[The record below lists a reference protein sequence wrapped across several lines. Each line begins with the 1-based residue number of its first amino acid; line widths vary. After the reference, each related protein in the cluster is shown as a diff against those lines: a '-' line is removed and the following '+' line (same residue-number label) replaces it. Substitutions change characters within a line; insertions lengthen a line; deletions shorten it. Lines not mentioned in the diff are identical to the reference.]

1 MADAKKA
8 EAETAATPPK
18 KKGKWMVFA
27 LIGVA
32 CLALGGGAAF
42 FLLKKP
48 APTGDEAT
56 EAATKEPAKKKKAEP
71 GAPPVFY
78 KFDKAFT
85 VKLQTEQQE
94 AYLQAE
100 VQLKLLDSQGLE
112 LMKQFEPELKHR
124 ITLTLMNNKAS
135 TLSTAT
141 GVQRLA
147 NELRDIANRVIDP
160 TSQKAKPAADAKP
173 ATETSPATEAAAAPP
188 ADAADPGAPVQSVL
202 FSSFII
208 Q

>member
-18 KKGKWMVFA
+18 KKGKWMVFV

-32 CLALGGGAAF
+32 CLVLGGGAAY

-48 APTGDEAT
+48 APTGDEAS
-56 EAATKEPAKKKKAEP
+56 EAAAKEPAKKKKAEP

-100 VQLKLLDSQGLE
+100 VQLKLLDAQGLE

-135 TLSTAT
+135 TLATAT

-147 NELRDIANRVIDP
+147 NELRDVANRVIEP
-160 TSQKAKPAADAKP
+160 GAENAKPAVAAKP
-173 ATETSPATEAAAAPP
+173 ASESGPAAEAASVPP
-188 ADAADPGAPVQSVL
+188 AEAADPSAPVQSVL

>member
-8 EAETAATPPK
+8 EAESAAAPPK
-18 KKGKWMVFA
+18 KKGKWMVFV

-32 CLALGGGAAF
+32 CLVLGGGAAF

-48 APTGDEAT
+48 APAGDEAT
-56 EAATKEPAKKKKAEP
+56 DATAKEPAKKKKADAN
-71 GAPPVFY
+71 APPVFY
-78 KFDKAFT
+78 KFDKPFT

-94 AYLQAE
+94 AYLQTE
-100 VQLKLLDSQGLE
+100 VQLKMLDAQGLE

-135 TLSTAT
+135 NLTAAA

-147 NELRDIANRVIDP
+147 NELRDIANKVIEP
-160 TSQKAKPAADAKP
+160 TPEKAKPAADAKP
-173 ATETSPATEAAAAPP
+173 ATEANPAAEAAP
-188 ADAADPGAPVQSVL
+188 AETADPRAPVQSVL
-202 FSSFII
+202 FSTFII

>member
-8 EAETAATPPK
+8 EAESAAPPPK
-18 KKGKWMVFA
+18 KKGKWMVFV

-48 APTGDEAT
+48 APAAGEAT
-56 EAATKEPAKKKKAEP
+56 EAAAKEPAKKKADP

-100 VQLKLLDSQGLE
+100 VQLKLLDAHGLE

-124 ITLTLMNNKAS
+124 ITLSLMNNKAS
-135 TLSTAT
+135 TLATAT

-160 TSQKAKPAADAKP
+160 ASEKAKPAADTKP
-173 ATETSPATEAAAAPP
+173 AGDPNPAAEAATAPP
-188 ADAADPGAPVQSVL
+188 AEAADPGAPVQSVL

>member
-8 EAETAATPPK
+8 EAETAAPPPK
-18 KKGKWMVFA
+18 KKGKWMIFA

-32 CLALGGGAAF
+32 ILVLGGGAAF
-42 FLLKKP
+42 FFLKKSAP
-48 APTGDEAT
+48 AGE
-56 EAATKEPAKKKKAEP
+56 EAAEAAAKDGAKKKKAEP

-78 KFDKAFT
+78 KFDKPFT

-94 AYLQAE
+94 AYLQAD
-100 VQLKLLDSQGLE
+100 VQMKLLDPQGLE

-124 ITLTLMNNKAS
+124 FTLTLMSNKAS
-135 TLSTAT
+135 NLATAA

-160 TSQKAKPAADAKP
+160 TLEKAKPAAEIKP
-173 ATETSPATEAAAAPP
+173 AAEGNPPAEAAAAAP
-188 ADAADPGAPVQSVL
+188 AEAADPRAPVQSVL